1 MYSYLITILCLR
13 QADDRTETFTK
24 EADAIALWDE
34 FMDKPPEE
42 VVQVMMTT
50 LNTDAVQATVNRNW
64 RRP

>member
-1 MYSYLITILCLR
+1 MCRDT
-13 QADDRTETFTK
+13 ADDQTDMFTD
-24 EADAIALWDE
+24 EAEAIALFNE
-34 FMDKPPEE
+34 LIAKPPEL